1 MNVFWPFLYL
11 VSWNNLWLDLCFD
24 LFRRSLA
31 RIVWREWGAT
41 RCGGGASTSHRCYT
55 CQPRRCNGRYG
66 RYGWPSWLGRCGRL
80 GHGRL
85 ARGDTGSGATCK
97 SEEGGWSSEFLAGI
111 CMDLPPVSSCG
122 ILHFDLSKSDPK
134 SHHIPLTSLQKFLK
148 NSDEIAIC
156 QLFQGVRVTHEDI
169 AKLCR
174 SVGPLAMKNDDDC
187 TDIIWVNS
195 RTIWDGYV
203 QFLRCN
209 NVLLESSLEFHDSSW
224 YWM

>member
-1 MNVFWPFLYL
+1 MTSSLLAFSIPRLL
-11 VSWNNLWLDLCFD
+11 KQSLTGLCFD

-31 RIVWREWGAT
+31 RRIVWREWGAT
-41 RCGGGASTSHRCYT
+41 RRGGGASTASHWCYT

-122 ILHFDLSKSDPK
+122 ILHFDLSKSNPK
-134 SHHIPLTSLQKFLK
+134 SHHIPLTSLQKILK

-156 QLFQGVRVTHEDI
+156 QLSKVFGSPT
-169 AKLCR
+169 
-174 SVGPLAMKNDDDC
+174 
-187 TDIIWVNS
+187 
-195 RTIWDGYV
+195 RTSPSFAD
-203 QFLRCN
+203 Q
-209 NVLLESSLEFHDSSW
+209 
-224 YWM
+224 